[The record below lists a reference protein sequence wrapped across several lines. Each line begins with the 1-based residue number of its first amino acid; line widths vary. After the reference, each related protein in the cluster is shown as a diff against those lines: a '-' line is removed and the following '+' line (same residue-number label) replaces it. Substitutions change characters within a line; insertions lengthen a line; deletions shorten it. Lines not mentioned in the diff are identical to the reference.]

1 MNIETMVYNRN
12 KLIELAHLAKRLQSD
27 AKSMFKTKKERD
39 IAIKRLCNLN
49 NKVEELLNE

>member
-12 KLIELAHLAKRLQSD
+12 KLIELSHLAKRLQSD